1 MNRPPTKRIAYLFSR
16 YPVISQTFCDSEM
29 LELEA
34 RGVEL
39 TIASLNPPSDTFR
52 HERLRDFRAE
62 VVYPPPPA
70 VLKAGEKLLRER
82 PDWEEKLGQAVERHE
97 RDYGAEFKPATRA
110 RNAAFFAREFV
121 RRGVEHVHVHFA
133 NRATHT
139 ALFVKLMAGI
149 PFSFTAHA
157 QDFMVDLGNDDLLR
171 ELCRE
176 AEFVVAVSDWSRE
189 LLAKTCP
196 DSAEKISRIYN
207 GIRLDDFPT
216 ARPGSDGPLKLVS
229 VGRLIEFKGFH
240 HLLEACAM
248 LRDREVEFH
257 CTIIG
262 EGPWRDRLVARR
274 DKLGLTKEVDF
285 AGIRTQEQVK
295 ALLAESHVFVLPCIV
310 DSKGA
315 SDILPTVIME
325 AMAVSLPV
333 VSTWL
338 VGVPEMVEDQE
349 TGLLVESANER
360 EFADALAKLAGNPG
374 LRAQLGEAGFSLA
387 AERFDRAVTTGQL
400 LEKFPNAA
408 KKDPWCA
415 STRLLYLLDCWPIPG
430 DELLTEELAH
440 ILAHHPEIGFL
451 ACSAPQKIVDLGYDD
466 RRLLEHPNALEFLP
480 DAMVLEA
487 GWRQQ
492 SEAVAR
498 ILRLR
503 QKLGAAVSTERFL
516 CEARRALHI
525 AELLEKRGIRHL
537 HAARS
542 NIAVTAWIVFKLGAA
557 ERFSFAAEDAPAGE
571 TKVLNAIEKDA
582 CLVSRADGDDLLRL
596 AKPAYRRLKLGSL
609 KLRLWPKFQ
618 PNRQDVYAAWIKRL
632 LGGG

>member
-1 MNRPPTKRIAYLFSR
+1 MNRPPTKRLAYLFSR
-16 YPVISQTFCDSEM
+16 YPVVSQTFCDSEM

-70 VLKAGEKLLRER
+70 ILKAGAKLLRER
-82 PDWEEKLGQAVERHE
+82 PDWEEKLAPEIERHE

-110 RNAAFFAREFV
+110 RNAAFFAREFL

-157 QDFMVDLGNDDLLR
+157 QDFMVDLGSDELLR

-196 DSAEKISRIYN
+196 DSAAKISRIYN

-216 ARPGSDGPLKLVS
+216 ARPGSDGPLRLVT

-240 HLLEACAM
+240 HLLEACAL
-248 LRDREVEFH
+248 LRERGVEFH

-262 EGPWRDRLVARR
+262 EGPWHDRLIAQR
-274 DKLGLTKEVDF
+274 DKLGLTREVDF

-295 ALLAESHVFVLPCIV
+295 AHLAESHVFVLPCIV

-338 VGVPEMVEDQE
+338 VGVPEMVEDGK

-360 EFADALAKLAGNPG
+360 EFADALEKLAKNPD
-374 LRAQLGEAGFSLA
+374 LRAKLGEAGFSLA
-387 AERFDRAVTTGQL
+387 AERFDRAVTTSQL
-400 LEKFPNAA
+400 FEKFPDTA
-408 KKDPWCA
+408 KKEPWTA
-415 STRLLYLLDCWPIPG
+415 STRLLYLLDQWPVAD
-430 DELLTEELAH
+430 DELLTGELAH
-440 ILAHHPEIGFL
+440 ILTNHPEIGFL

-466 RRLLEHPNALEFLP
+466 RRMLEHPAALEFLP

-492 SEAVAR
+492 SDAVAR

-503 QKLGAAVSTERFL
+503 QKLGNAIPTERFL
-516 CEARRALHI
+516 LEARRALQI
-525 AELLEKRGIRHL
+525 AELAERRGIRHL

-542 NIAVTAWIVFKLGAA
+542 NTAVTAWIVFKLGAID
-557 ERFSFAAEDAPAGE
+557 RFSFAVEEVPSPEA
-571 TKVLNAIEKDA
+571 KVLDSIEKDA
-582 CLVSRADGDDLLRL
+582 VLASRADGEDPLAL
-596 AKPAYRRLKLGSL
+596 AKPAFRRLKLGSL
-609 KLRLWPKFQ
+609 KLRLWPETQ
-618 PNRQDVYAAWIKRL
+618 PNRHGIYAAWMKRL
-632 LGGG
+632 LSG